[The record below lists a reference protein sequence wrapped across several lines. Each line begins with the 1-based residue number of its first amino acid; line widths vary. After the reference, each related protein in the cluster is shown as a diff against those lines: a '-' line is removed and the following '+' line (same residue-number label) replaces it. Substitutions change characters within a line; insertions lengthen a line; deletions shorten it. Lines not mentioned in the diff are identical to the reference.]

1 MMRGLSILTLCC
13 VLVACH
19 RTFGVPTE
27 IIKDFDALASIKTIY
42 IEDLSHG
49 EDPNLVEG
57 ADLVMEKIAA
67 KLTQSGR
74 FTIVTAPEQA
84 DAALTGVAGFQ
95 RWYFGME
102 SFYGLE
108 GSLNTQYAGVG
119 MVQLL
124 QAKTKQP
131 IWTHE
136 YETGF
141 FHPTQSVADRVAN
154 QMADRLLQDARQAD
168 KNRES
173 APPSNQ
179 SPGHPLP

>member
-1 MMRGLSILTLCC
+1 MGQRMMRGLSILTLCC
-13 VLVACH
+13 LLVACH

-27 IIKDFDALASIKTIY
+27 SVTDFSELASIKTIY

-49 EDPNLVEG
+49 ENPHLVEG
-57 ADLVMEKIAA
+57 SDLVKEKIAA
-67 KLTQSGR
+67 KLAQSGR
-74 FTIVTAPEQA
+74 FTIVAAPEKA

-108 GSLNTQYAGVG
+108 GSLNTQYAGIGIVR
-119 MVQLL
+119 LL
-124 QAKTKQP
+124 NSKTKQL

-141 FHPTQSVADRVAN
+141 FHPTQSVADRVVD
-154 QMADRLLQDARQAD
+154 QMVDRLLHDAR
-168 KNRES
+168 
-173 APPSNQ
+173 
-179 SPGHPLP
+179 